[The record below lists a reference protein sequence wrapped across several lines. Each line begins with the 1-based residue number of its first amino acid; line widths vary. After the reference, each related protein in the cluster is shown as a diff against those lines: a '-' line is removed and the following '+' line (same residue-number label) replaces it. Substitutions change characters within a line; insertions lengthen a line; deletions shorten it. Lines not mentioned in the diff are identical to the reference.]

1 MFIAIAG
8 PYTVFAPADA
18 AFNNLP
24 PKIQKIFDFG
34 NWELMFDIVSY
45 HITSDVYLIASMQ
58 NNGLYD
64 TMLENSQL
72 RFNKYPQ
79 VKVIYLMGSKFYSL
93 YFFLLPSR

>member
-1 MFIAIAG
+1 
-8 PYTVFAPADA
+8 
-18 AFNNLP
+18 
-24 PKIQKIFDFG
+24 
-34 NWELMFDIVSY
+34 MFDIVSY

-93 YFFLLPSR
+93 YFIPDKRHLVLAPNEQHFAKGGRWLPNGM

>member
-1 MFIAIAG
+1 
-8 PYTVFAPADA
+8 
-18 AFNNLP
+18 
-24 PKIQKIFDFG
+24 
-34 NWELMFDIVSY
+34 MFDIVSY

-93 YFFLLPSR
+93 YFFYFLPDKRHLALAPNEQHFDKGGRWLPNGM